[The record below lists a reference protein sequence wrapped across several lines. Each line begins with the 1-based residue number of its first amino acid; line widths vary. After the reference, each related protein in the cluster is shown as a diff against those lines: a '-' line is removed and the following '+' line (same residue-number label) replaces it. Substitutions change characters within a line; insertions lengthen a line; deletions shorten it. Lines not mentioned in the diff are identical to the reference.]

1 MVILIKNAYIL
12 TMDKEFSEFTGN
24 ILIENDKIVK
34 ISKEEI
40 KDIEKDTKIIDAKG
54 KIAMPGFVQPHIH
67 LCQTLMRGIADDM
80 ELLDWLKLR
89 IWPFEGAHDE
99 ESLAISAKLGL
110 AELIKGGTTSIV
122 DMETVH
128 HTDLAINEIYK
139 SGIRAITGK
148 VMMDYG
154 SDVPKSLM
162 ETCDDSIKES
172 VSLLEKWH
180 GADGGRIQYAF
191 TPRFVVS
198 CSEKLLLEVAEL
210 SKFYKVKVHTHAS
223 ENRGE
228 IAFVEVDRGMRN
240 IDYLKKVGLLSEDLI
255 LVHCIWLND
264 LEMEEIKNSGT
275 KIVHCPSSNMKL
287 ASGVCRVPELSN
299 LGIDIGI
306 AADGAPCNNR
316 LDIFS
321 EMKLASLMQKVRL
334 GPTVMNCKEVLY
346 MATMGGAKVM
356 GLQDEIGSLEMG
368 KKADVI
374 LMNLNSIAST
384 PSFNVDVMSSIVYS
398 ASSNDVDTTIVNG
411 KILMEN
417 RKLTTLDEGE
427 IIENSNRSIERL
439 WKKLRL
445 I

>member
-1 MVILIKNAYIL
+1 MDILIKNAYVL
-12 TMDKEFSEFTGN
+12 TMDKEFSEFTAN
-24 ILIENDKIVK
+24 ILIKDDKIIK
-34 ISKEEI
+34 ISKD
-40 KDIEKDTKIIDAKG
+40 KIEDVNKHTKIIDAKG

-99 ESLAISAKLGL
+99 ESLSVSAKLGL

-128 HTDLAINEIYK
+128 HTECAINEIYN

-154 SDVPKSLM
+154 SDVPESLM
-162 ETCDDSIKES
+162 ENCEASIKES
-172 VSLLEKWH
+172 VALLEKWH
-180 GADGGRIQYAF
+180 GKDGGRIQYAF
-191 TPRFVVS
+191 TPRFVIS
-198 CSEKLLLEVAEL
+198 CSEKLLKEVAEL

-228 IAFVEVDRGMRN
+228 IAFVEKDRGMRN
-240 IDYLKKVGLLSEDLI
+240 VDYLKKVGLLSENLI
-255 LVHCIWLND
+255 LVHCVWLNE
-264 LEMEEIKNSGT
+264 LEMEEIKSSGT
-275 KIVHCPSSNMKL
+275 KVVHCPSSNMKL
-287 ASGVCRVPELSN
+287 ASGVCRVPELKK

-316 LDIFS
+316 LDMFA

-334 GPTVMNCKEVLY
+334 GPTVMNCREVLY

-356 GLQDEIGSLEMG
+356 GLQNEIGSLEVG
-368 KKADVI
+368 KKADII
-374 LMNLNSIAST
+374 LLNLENLSNS

-398 ASSNDVDTTIVNG
+398 ASSCNVDTTIVDG

-417 RKLTTLDEGE
+417 RKLLTLDENK
-427 IIENSNRSIERL
+427 IICDSNKSIEKL
-439 WKKLRL
+439 WKKLKL
-445 I
+445 L